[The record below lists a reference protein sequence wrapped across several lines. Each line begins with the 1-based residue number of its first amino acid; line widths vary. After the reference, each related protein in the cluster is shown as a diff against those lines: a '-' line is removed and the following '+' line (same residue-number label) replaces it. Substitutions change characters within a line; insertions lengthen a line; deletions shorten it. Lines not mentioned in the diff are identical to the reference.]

1 MMMMTVFWLPHPS
14 CSASS
19 CRPASFPISP
29 WCCWDDV
36 DGDDNDVDG
45 DDYYDFDDDYYDFD
59 DDYYDFDDDYYDFD
73 DNYYDF
79 DDDYHDFEDAN
90 LNFPVENRP
99 PNILVPKAGD
109 KEATKLILGRFVIVV
124 ILSIS
129 MVQVTHG
136 WVDL

>member
-1 MMMMTVFWLPHPS
+1 MMMMMTVFWLPHPS

-45 DDYYDFDDDYYDFD
+45 DDYYDFDDNYYDFD
-59 DDYYDFDDDYYDFD
+59 DDYYDFD
-73 DNYYDF
+73 
-79 DDDYHDFEDAN
+79 DAN

-99 PNILVPKAGD
+99 PNVLVPKAGD

-129 MVQVTHG
+129 MVKVTHG